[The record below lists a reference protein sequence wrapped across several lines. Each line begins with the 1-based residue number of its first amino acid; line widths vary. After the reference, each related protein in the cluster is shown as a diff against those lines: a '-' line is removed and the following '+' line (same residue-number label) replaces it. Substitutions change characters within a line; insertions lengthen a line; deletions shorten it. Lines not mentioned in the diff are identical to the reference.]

1 MMVGDK
7 STVIVCF
14 LTHMVYKVVGEC
26 EDQGR
31 RKTALVTG
39 GAGFIGHHVIEVRRF
54 LW

>member
-1 MMVGDK
+1 MMVGGK
-7 STVIVCF
+7 STLILFF
-14 LTHMVYKVVGEC
+14 LTHMVYEVVGDC
-26 EDQGR
+26 EEQGG